1 MGSLPGS
8 SVSIWLLGHTSSRA
22 YVFGQYLLV
31 TIALPQEKQ
40 PCLPSDW
47 GSLRQGCVP
56 LRLGLPEEGLCPP
69 QTGAP

>member
-8 SVSIWLLGHTSSRA
+8 PVSTWLLGHTSSRA

-31 TIALPQEKQ
+31 AIALPQEKQ
-40 PCLPSDW
+40 LCLPSDW
-47 GSLRQGCVP
+47 GSLRRGCVS
-56 LRLGLPEEGLCPP
+56 P

>member
-47 GSLRQGCVP
+47 GSLR
-56 LRLGLPEEGLCPP
+56 LGLPEEGLCPP